1 MLVCLTDAVVH
12 IFQHNIFS
20 LLVTVSV
27 AGSLHFVRSWGA
39 LSVQSLVA
47 FYHRPTLKQRSPK
60 DGQQLAER
68 GSAASDLP
76 KFCIKFHPSRFRR
89 ENATSFLN
97 HLAIHTP
104 PPPLWRQSASGIAYE
119 FSGTD
124 ALSIERWAHFI
135 SISREIGSQWGTAR
149 QLSSFRSIDIPNS
162 DRRLRNSGSNM
173 FFRSGAHYWL
183 TLVAPNR
190 VKCLMSLYSKTR
202 QNNFGIVL

>member
-104 PPPLWRQSASGIAYE
+104 PPPVVATVSIGDSLRIFRDGCAVDRE
-119 FSGTD
+119 VGTFYF
-124 ALSIERWAHFI
+124 HFT
-135 SISREIGSQWGTAR
+135 R
-149 QLSSFRSIDIPNS
+149 
-162 DRRLRNSGSNM
+162 DR
-173 FFRSGAHYWL
+173 
-183 TLVAPNR
+183 
-190 VKCLMSLYSKTR
+190 
-202 QNNFGIVL
+202 